1 MEKWIMVE
9 VAVKVD
15 TDLES
20 VDDIVNNLEI
30 NIEGNDVCDV
40 MKQSIEN
47 FYDFKC

>member
-15 TDLES
+15 TDLEDVENI
-20 VDDIVNNLEI
+20 VDNLEI

-40 MKQSIEN
+40 KKKSVEN
-47 FYDFKC
+47 FYGFNC